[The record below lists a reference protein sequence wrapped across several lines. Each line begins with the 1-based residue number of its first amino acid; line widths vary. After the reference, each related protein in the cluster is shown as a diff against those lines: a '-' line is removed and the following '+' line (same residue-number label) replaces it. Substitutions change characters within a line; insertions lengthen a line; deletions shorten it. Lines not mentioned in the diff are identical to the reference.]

1 MQKTVLVGF
10 DGFIDR
16 IEKPIKV
23 KTRQS
28 REFFNTI
35 HEFAQYIDSKSGL
48 SGSVEIELLD
58 EKIGGNMPI
67 TSNALGELGYKTI
80 SIGAFGERE
89 LAAIFHSLSPN
100 CTCVSVADPG
110 ICDALEFSDG
120 KLMLAK
126 NGTIDTLD
134 YKKLTA
140 RIEEKELIAYFERCD
155 GAAFL
160 NWGELISSNN
170 LWNGIAD
177 NILPKCRMRKK
188 TLLIDLS
195 DISRREPCELE
206 ELCEIVK
213 KISEYF
219 EIVVS
224 MNENELRQFAT
235 KMSLVLLDHDLDDVM
250 RTVFGKMP
258 CKYLILHLLD
268 QTRAYD
274 GRDIIH
280 IRKDIIEKPKYI
292 TGGGDN
298 FNAGLLAGF
307 LEGKEID
314 EAIRI
319 GNLTA
324 CQYCKFGTVMQAN
337 KFIQ

>member
-16 IEKPIKV
+16 IERPVKV

-28 REFFNTI
+28 REFFDTI

-48 SGSVEIELLD
+48 SGSVELELLD

-89 LAAIFHSLSPN
+89 SAEIFHSLSSN

-110 ICDALEFSDG
+110 VCDALEFSDG

-126 NGTIDTLD
+126 TGTIDALD
-134 YKKLTA
+134 YKKLTT
-140 RIEEKELIAYFERCD
+140 RIEEKELISYFERCD

-170 LWNGIAD
+170 LWNGIAE
-177 NILPKCRMRKK
+177 NILPRCRMEKK
-188 TLLIDLS
+188 ILLIDLS
-195 DISRREPCELE
+195 DISRRESCELE

-219 EIVVS
+219 EIVLS

-235 KMSLVLLDHDLDDVM
+235 KTSAELPDHDLDNAI
-250 RTVFGKMP
+250 RTVFGKMS
-258 CKYLILHLLD
+258 CKYLVLHLLN
-268 QTRAYD
+268 QTSGYD
-274 GRDIIH
+274 GRNIIH

-298 FNAGLLAGF
+298 FNAGLLVGL
-307 LEGKEID
+307 LEGKDID

-319 GNLTA
+319 GNQVA
-324 CQYCKFGTVMQAN
+324 CQYCKSGSVVQAN
-337 KFIQ
+337 LLI